1 MALPTGALVVFAL
14 VGVAVVLFVLE
25 PVPPDITAIGV
36 LVSLAV
42 LEPLTQ
48 VPATEA
54 IAGFASPAV
63 VTIVAMYILSSGLE
77 RTGVVGWLGGR
88 LARFTRGSE
97 RRLLGATTAST
108 GVFAGLV
115 NNTPVVAVFVPVVT
129 GLADDIHVSPSKF
142 LLPLSFAA
150 MLGGTLTLVGSS
162 INLLASDVL
171 REAVGRPL
179 GMFEITPVGVVVLVA
194 GLAYLLT
201 VGYRLTPARR
211 APRADVVESYGLGR
225 RLAQVRVREG
235 SPLVGRTPT
244 ELYLDETLGF
254 DFDLD
259 VLQVDRRRERVVEDN
274 EEGLRSRTVTDSYI
288 AGSGQRVA
296 AGDVLTVRA
305 SRQEV
310 NRFAEAYDLRQLPR
324 ERVESEDLEGAHPG
338 ILTEVVVPP
347 SSGLVGTTPTEA
359 RLAERF
365 RTQVLALRR
374 GGTVTTADLAD
385 RPIET
390 GDTLLL
396 RTTEP
401 SVDFLREEGD
411 VIPVSDRSDAAADTI
426 ADADRAAGLAA
437 DLDAGPGDADGS
449 SDTGDGVGLRAP
461 LSVGILLGAVL
472 LAAATPLAI
481 PVTALGGVVAMVVTG
496 CLNANEAY
504 DAVSWNVVFLLAGI
518 LPLGVA
524 LQRTGGAAVLGEA
537 IGGLTGGL
545 PPVAAL
551 GAVYLLAAGAA
562 SVVTPVATVVLLGP
576 VAVDTAATIGA
587 SALPFVLSVLFG
599 ASAAYI
605 SPIGYQTNLM
615 VYGPGGYRFTDYTR
629 VGLPLVALLAVV
641 STATIA
647 LLYGV

>member
-115 NNTPVVAVFVPVVT
+115 NNTPVVAVFVPMVT

>member
-77 RTGVVGWLGGR
+77 RTGVVDWLGGR

-115 NNTPVVAVFVPVVT
+115 NNTPVVAVFVPMVT

-324 ERVESEDLEGAHPG
+324 ERIESKDLEGTHPG

-411 VIPVSDRSDAAADTI
+411 VIPVSHRSDAAADTI

-472 LAAATPLAI
+472 IAAATPLAI

-496 CLNANEAY
+496 CLSANEAY

>member
-77 RTGVVGWLGGR
+77 RTGVVDWLGGR

-115 NNTPVVAVFVPVVT
+115 NNTPVVAVFVPMVT

-324 ERVESEDLEGAHPG
+324 ERIESKDLEGTHPG

-411 VIPVSDRSDAAADTI
+411 VIPVSHRSDAAADTI

-437 DLDAGPGDADGS
+437 DLDAGPDDADGS

-472 LAAATPLAI
+472 IAAATPLAI

-496 CLNANEAY
+496 CLSANEAY